1 MSRAIELLLEMILKK
16 EEEARNAYLLAIREK
31 ESGLRNLEA
40 INNYREIYTGELNN
54 AGRQIMNTGTLTQY
68 NNFISRLDTAS
79 EDQVLAL
86 KKADTIIEEKKYI
99 YMQIQAKR
107 KGLEKLLE
115 KQAEKIADI
124 NQCGRQSNAENLA
137 ERFELF
143 KRRCGE
149 VHRALTGFKVN
160 QR

>member
-16 EEEARNAYLLAIREK
+16 EEEARNAYLLAIHEK

-115 KQAEKIADI
+115 KQAEKKA
-124 NQCGRQSNAENLA
+124 QKLARAEQKMMDEAALHT
-137 ERFELF
+137 FF
-143 KRRCGE
+143 KSRDR
-149 VHRALTGFKVN
+149 
-160 QR
+160 